1 MAKQP
6 QLTHLGENQERER
19 RKRRA
24 EAAKARRLAMAPL
37 DDEVV
42 EVLKDI
48 DLGDHH
54 TAIIYP
60 DWLATKLSLET
71 MKKVFA
77 DPMKESERTEAIK
90 NYLLGDAKYTL
101 RPKAEGIGW
110 KLFVGAG
117 GMFES
122 KKRMPKLV
130 WARPGLLEGDLR
142 LIFKRRQR
150 DIDAD
155 ETCLC
160 LRAERPKP
168 QQQYRKDLTLE
179 ELQAKFPNAVW

>member
-1 MAKQP
+1 MAKKY
-6 QLTHLGENQERER
+6 QLTRLGQEDLERER
-19 RKRRA
+19 RKMRA

-37 DDEVV
+37 DDEVL

-48 DLGDHH
+48 DLGEYH
-54 TAIIYP
+54 TAIVYP

-71 MKKVFA
+71 MNKVFY
-77 DPMKESERTEAIK
+77 PIEESQRTEAIK
-90 NYLLGDAKYTL
+90 NYLLGEARYTL

-155 ETCLC
+155 ESCLC

-168 QQQYRKDLTLE
+168 QHQYRNDLTLE
-179 ELQAKFPNAVW
+179 DLQAKFPNAVW